1 MPFAFPYLKNMENE
15 NECKNEKREPSNQRQ
30 KQGSLVARWPAIF
43 PWIGFARQSTILI
56 SGNSLNYSKATSVP
70 KLVPKITQA
79 LLNGKGHLKVFIDA
93 NVHW

>member
-1 MPFAFPYLKNMENE
+1 MKMNI
-15 NECKNEKREPSNQRQ
+15 KTKRENLATKGKQ
-30 KQGSLVARWPAIF
+30 QGSLVARRPAIF

-56 SGNSLNYSKATSVP
+56 SSNSLNYSKATYVL
-70 KLVPKITQA
+70 KLVPKIMQA